1 MRSLPNAES
10 AIIEESKVTG
20 YLLSMD
26 HPYGRHKAEFFQRF
40 GFSTDN
46 WGVLVTALRNHAINQ
61 KVVKA
66 DDTPFGSKY
75 IIDGPVETPDARNPS
90 IRSVWCIET
99 NEETPR
105 FVTAYPL

>member
-1 MRSLPNAES
+1 MQSLPNAEN
-10 AIIEESKVTG
+10 AIIEESKITG

-40 GFSTDN
+40 GFSADD
-46 WGVLVTALRNHAINQ
+46 WGVLVAALRNHAINQ
-61 KVVKA
+61 LVVEA
-66 DDTPFGSKY
+66 DDTQFGLKY
-75 IIDGPVETPDARNPS
+75 IIDGPMETPDARNPS
-90 IRSVWCIET
+90 IRSVWFIET

>member
-10 AIIEESKVTG
+10 VIIEESKISG

-40 GFSTDN
+40 GFYAND
-46 WGVLVTALRNHAINQ
+46 WRVLVTALRNHAMNQ
-61 KVVKA
+61 KVTEV

-75 IIDGPVETPDARNPS
+75 IIDGPLETPDARNPS
-90 IRSVWCIET
+90 IRSVWFLET
-99 NEETPR
+99 NEEMPR